1 MSELTVAL
9 GLAAPYYN
17 LMLVIIT
24 AYLFIKLFNTPIKN
38 KKVYLKPWKLIFI
51 ALFVFIIEEVL
62 TVLRAAGYIS
72 IPIHINGFF
81 ELIIISLF
89 IYTLLLQKEYNQKL

>member
-9 GLAAPYYN
+9 GLVAPYYN
-17 LMLVIIT
+17 LVLVIIT
-24 AYLFIKLFNTPIKN
+24 IYLFAKLFNTPVKS
-38 KKVYLKPWKLIFI
+38 KKVYLLPWKIIFV

-62 TVLRAAGYIS
+62 TVLRTAGIIS
-72 IPIHINGFF
+72 IPMHINGFF

-89 IYTLLLQKEYNQKL
+89 IYMLLLQREYNKKL